1 MPKWR
6 QTAILINKIAERKYA
21 VRLFCICRKALMNIP
36 LNQIIIRNAESMIFS
51 LLNFE
56 YKMIFMKIQKP
67 VLFHLSEFKRQAA
80 ALDRKIICKLLP

>member
-1 MPKWR
+1 M
-6 QTAILINKIAERKYA
+6 
-21 VRLFCICRKALMNIP
+21 LFGSFVLQESIYEYTP